1 MLQQAKSTFLF
12 FVITGIFFS
21 LNSCKENPN
30 RDKKKYSIYILGKDG
45 QEYIIQT
52 DDLSEGILYPEQQG
66 ITLDTKLINRSIIV
80 KDGAYYHLDHKT
92 SVFSKYI
99 INGNAL
105 KEIASVNLKGFSIEN
120 FEWLGKDTLL
130 LTGLDDRKSARVE
143 FRTMLTNDMQITAQG
158 NVNIPGPSGKFDS
171 MSIGFVER
179 RKDDLLVGYTYH
191 EQLGG
196 TAYTTSDT
204 LYVSVVKYPQ
214 MEVIKTDKDMRS
226 TYPGGINTIQSYAF
240 NDENHNYYFMSCP
253 GIALGN
259 RTDMPTG
266 IFRIN
271 ANQEQPNKQ
280 YFFDISGSSIANHAY
295 GIWYLG
301 HNKAIIR
308 SERKDLFKGLN
319 DHYSTA
325 HFEFYLLDLVKRKV
339 IQKLDLP
346 LDKGT
351 RRECV
356 IVAGNTAYIAVN
368 SSTKG
373 NFIWL
378 YDIQKNTLKKGLQL
392 AGNTDFIMRID
403 RLKK

>member
-1 MLQQAKSTFLF
+1 M
-12 FVITGIFFS
+12 
-21 LNSCKENPN
+21 
-30 RDKKKYSIYILGKDG
+30 
-45 QEYIIQT
+45 
-52 DDLSEGILYPEQQG
+52 
-66 ITLDTKLINRSIIV
+66 IV
-80 KDGAYYHLDHKT
+80 KDGTYYHLNHKT
-92 SVFSKYI
+92 SVFSKYSI
-99 INGNAL
+99 SDNTL
-105 KEIASVNLKGFSIEN
+105 REIASVNLPGFAIEN

-130 LTGLDDRKSARVE
+130 LTGLDDRKSAQVK
-143 FRTMLTNDMQITAQG
+143 FRTILTNNMRIAAQG
-158 NVNIPGPSGKFDS
+158 NLDIPGPAGKFDS

-179 RKDDLLVGYTYH
+179 RKAHLLIGYTYH

-204 LYVSVVKYPQ
+204 MYVSVIKYPE
-214 MEVIKTDKDMRS
+214 MKVIKTDKDMRS

-259 RTDMPTG
+259 RADMPTG

-271 ANQEQPNKQ
+271 ANQEQPDKH
-280 YFFDISGSSIANHAY
+280 YFFDVSGSSIANHAY

-301 HNKAIIR
+301 RHKAIIR

-325 HFEFYLLDLVKRKV
+325 HFEFYVLDLLKKKA
-339 IQKLDLP
+339 IQKLALP

-351 RRECV
+351 RRECI
-356 IVAGNTAYIAVN
+356 IVNGDTAYIAVN

-378 YDIQKNTLKKGLQL
+378 YDIQKNILKKGLQL

-403 RLKK
+403 VLKK